1 MISITCT
8 QCQTLLTIDDAFAGG
23 VCRCQHCGT
32 IQTVPA
38 HLKNN
43 GSAPAPSAPTSSK
56 ALYQNKARAS
66 GSAAPQ
72 GGPRELDD
80 LAQAVASSGLSNSGL
95 GGSGSGLS
103 NSGFH
108 AATSRPSLRSAGP
121 VQPAA
126 PAQTPPQEQ
135 RERKSVPLV
144 PLLVIGGAI
153 FVVLIGVCVFLAM
166 RGGSGPTSTTGGG
179 GGSGTSVTAGPNLCG
194 VSITAPTV
202 VYVIDRGNATANVF
216 DPLKAAV
223 YRSLESLGPDRKF
236 QVLFW
241 NNGGDDVAYPA
252 DATANATPEEIEKCK
267 RALQDLVGAD
277 NSHLRSALDKAMAR
291 QPGAIVIATGK
302 DRLDDDDERALANA
316 QEAAAGGKTKFYTFS
331 IGSSDNPLLKIAAS
345 ATGGQ
350 YRQVTEAE
358 LRAAP

>member
-56 ALYQNKARAS
+56 ALYQNKSRAS
-66 GSAAPQ
+66 GNAAPQ

-108 AATSRPSLRSAGP
+108 AAASRTSLRAAGP
-121 VQPAA
+121 AQPAA
-126 PAQTPPQEQ
+126 PAQAPPQEQ

-153 FVVLIGVCVFLAM
+153 LVVLIGVCVFLAF
-166 RGGSGPTSTTGGG
+166 RGNSNSTNSTGG
-179 GGSGTSVTAGPNLCG
+179 GGSGTTVAAGPGLCG
-194 VSITAPTV
+194 VSITVPTV
-202 VYVIDRGNATANVF
+202 VYVIDRGNATANLF

-236 QVLFW
+236 QVVFW

-252 DATANATPEEIEKCK
+252 DTTANATPEEIEKCK
-267 RALQDLVGAD
+267 RAFEDLVGAG
-277 NSHLRSALDKAMAR
+277 NSHLRGALDKAMAR

-316 QEAAAGGKTKFYTFS
+316 QESAAGKTKFYTFA
-331 IGSSDNPLLKIAAS
+331 IGNNDNPLLKIAAS

-350 YRQVTEAE
+350 YRQVLEKD
-358 LRAAP
+358 LRDTP